1 MAQDI
6 RTCSEI
12 AKLAKLMCRNESKF
26 KGLRSGGN
34 CLREGWSQESLLPPI
49 PYNYNLLRDHYIDV
63 KYVVQTYFNAYLR
76 GHDYVGG
83 ISNTSISAREEL
95 CRYLR

>member
-1 MAQDI
+1 
-6 RTCSEI
+6 
-12 AKLAKLMCRNESKF
+12 MCRNESKF